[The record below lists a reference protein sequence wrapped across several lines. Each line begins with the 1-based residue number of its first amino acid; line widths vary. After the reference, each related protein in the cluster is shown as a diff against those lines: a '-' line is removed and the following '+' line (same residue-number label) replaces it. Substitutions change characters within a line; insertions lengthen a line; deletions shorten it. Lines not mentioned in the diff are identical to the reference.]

1 MIGIVF
7 VPARHACK
15 ERLGLAVLAGYVAAT
30 RARLARVR
38 RWNSD
43 KLPAVPSGFIFQL
56 TTEFAPALVQNGF
69 VQAPSSAPLSCPVPQ
84 AFLMPTSTCCEPPS
98 PRYKPSRGF
107 CSFV

>member
-1 MIGIVF
+1 MSGFFF

-15 ERLGLAVLAGYVAAT
+15 ERLGLAVLTGYVPAT

-43 KLPAVPSGFIFQL
+43 KRPAVPSGFIFQL

-69 VQAPSSAPLSCPVPQ
+69 VQALLLCHFPARCLK
-84 AFLMPTSTCCEPPS
+84 
-98 PRYKPSRGF
+98 RSR
-107 CSFV
+107 CRLRRVANLQVLDTNRSEE